1 MTEAVGIRQGV
12 TNSYHDSTRQFHSS
26 HLPPPPDSGTLSYKR
41 RILNRWTERLTASGL
56 SGNERVTEY
65 LRGKYIKN
73 LSFHTI
79 DHAGGVILSFMRFL
93 NKEGSS
99 IFQLTRSDISA
110 FVEYGQDRGLKTTS
124 IISHL
129 RVIYAFIKY
138 LVDQEFIAPEIMK
151 PKIRL
156 QEPDALP
163 KAIPREDIELILDAI
178 TSVRDRALI
187 MLLLRTGMR
196 IGELLD
202 VKLEDIVL
210 HDQKILIYVGSKNYE
225 GREVYYSADAE
236 QALRHWL
243 RNRDKTKR
251 YLFYGRS
258 DKPLSYVA
266 AWSAMRKTLERA
278 GLVDKGYSPHSL
290 RHTFATDM
298 LNAGMRVEVLQQILG
313 HQDIEMTLRYA
324 RLSDQRREEDYYRA
338 MAVIERGGVS
348 NEPYQRSTALQK
360 VFEEKKLLSSH
371 KKKLPE

>member
-1 MTEAVGIRQGV
+1 MTDALGIHQDV
-12 TNSYHDSTRQFHSS
+12 TNSDHHSTRQFHSS
-26 HLPPPPDSGTLSYKR
+26 FLPSISGTVPYR
-41 RILNRWTERLTASGL
+41 RRVLDRWTKRITASGL
-56 SGNERVTEY
+56 PGYQFVTEY
-65 LRGKYIKN
+65 LHGKYIKN

-79 DHAGGVILSFMRFL
+79 DHAGGVILAFMIYL
-93 NKEGSS
+93 NKERSS
-99 IFQLTRSDISA
+99 ILTLTRSDISA
-110 FVEYGQDRGLKTTS
+110 FVEYEQDRGLKVIS
-124 IISHL
+124 IISQL
-129 RVIYAFIKY
+129 TVVYAFINY
-138 LVDQEFIAPEIMK
+138 LTRQEIIAPEIMK

-163 KAIPREDIELILDAI
+163 KAIPREDIELILAAI

-187 MLLLRTGMR
+187 MLLLPTGMR
-196 IGELLD
+196 IGELLE

-210 HDQKILIYVGSKNYE
+210 HDQKILIYIDSKNYE

-278 GLVDKGYSPHSL
+278 GLVDKGYSPHNL

-298 LNAGMRVEVLQQILG
+298 INAGMRIEVLQQILG

-324 RLSDQRREEDYYRA
+324 RLSDRRREEDYYRA
-338 MAVIERGGVS
+338 MAIIARGGES
-348 NEPYQRSTALQK
+348 NEPYRVSTALQK

>member
-1 MTEAVGIRQGV
+1 MIETVSIRQDV
-12 TNSYHDSTRQFHSS
+12 TNLNYHSTRPYRS
-26 HLPPPPDSGTLSYKR
+26 HFSRSAFSTVPYKR
-41 RILNRWTERLTASGL
+41 KILDRWTKRITASGL
-56 SGNERVTEY
+56 PGNELVTEY
-65 LRGKYIKN
+65 LHGKYIKN
-73 LSFHTI
+73 LSVRTI
-79 DHAGGVILSFMRFL
+79 DHAGAVILSFMHFL
-93 NKEGSS
+93 NKKVSS
-99 IFQLTRSDISA
+99 ILTLTRSDISA

-129 RVIYAFIKY
+129 RVIYAFIMY
-138 LVDQEFIAPEIMK
+138 LVEQETVAPEIMK

-196 IGELLD
+196 IGELLE

-236 QALRHWL
+236 QALKHWL

-251 YLFYGRS
+251 VLFYGRS
-258 DKPLSYVA
+258 DRPLSYVA

-278 GLVDKGYSPHSL
+278 GLLDKGYSLHSL

-298 LNAGMRVEVLQQILG
+298 INAGMRIEVLQQILG

-324 RLSDQRREEDYYRA
+324 RLSDRRREEDYYRA
-338 MAVIERGGVS
+338 MAIIVRGEKS
-348 NEPYQRSTALQK
+348 DEPYRVSTALQK

>member
-1 MTEAVGIRQGV
+1 MTETVGIRQDV
-12 TNSYHDSTRQFHSS
+12 TNPYSHSTRQFRSRFLSS
-26 HLPPPPDSGTLSYKR
+26 ASGILPYKR
-41 RILNRWTERLTASGL
+41 KILDRWTERITASGL
-56 SGNERVTEY
+56 AGDDLVAEY
-65 LRGKYIKN
+65 LHGKYIKN
-73 LSFHTI
+73 LSYHTI
-79 DHAGGVILSFMRFL
+79 DHAGGVILAFLHFL

-99 IFQLTRSDISA
+99 IFTLTRSNISA
-110 FVEYGQDRGLKTTS
+110 FVEYEQDRGLKAIS
-124 IISHL
+124 IISQL
-129 RVIYAFIKY
+129 TVVYAFINY
-138 LVDQEFIAPEIMK
+138 LVRQEVIAPEIMK
-151 PKIRL
+151 PKVRI
-156 QEPDALP
+156 QQPDPLP
-163 KAIPREDIELILDAI
+163 KAIPREDIECILDAI

-196 IGELLD
+196 IGELLE

-236 QALRHWL
+236 QALMHWL
-243 RNRDKTKR
+243 RSRDKTKR

-266 AWSAMRKTLERA
+266 GWNAMRKTLERA
-278 GLVDKGYSPHSL
+278 GLLDKGYSPHSL

-298 LNAGMRVEVLQQILG
+298 INAGMRVEVLQQILG

-324 RLSDQRREEDYYRA
+324 RLSDRRREEDYYRA
-338 MAVIERGGVS
+338 MAIIARGGETD
-348 NEPYQRSTALQK
+348 EPYRVSTALQK

>member
-1 MTEAVGIRQGV
+1 MTETVSIHQDV
-12 TNSYHDSTRQFHSS
+12 TNPDFHSTRQFRSRFLSS
-26 HLPPPPDSGTLSYKR
+26 GSGTLPYKR
-41 RILNRWTERLTASGL
+41 KILDRWTKRITASCL
-56 SGNERVTEY
+56 PGNQFVTEY
-65 LRGKYIKN
+65 LHGKYIKN

-79 DHAGGVILSFMRFL
+79 DHAGGVILAFIHFL
-93 NKEGSS
+93 NKQRSS
-99 IFQLTRSDISA
+99 ILTLTRSDISA
-110 FVEYGQDRGLKTTS
+110 FVEYEQDRGLKAVS
-124 IISHL
+124 VISHL
-129 RVIYAFIKY
+129 RVVYAIINY
-138 LVDQEFIAPEIMK
+138 LVDHEVVAPEVMK
-151 PKIRL
+151 PKVRI

-163 KAIPREDIELILDAI
+163 KAIPQEDIGRIIDAV

-196 IGELLD
+196 IGELLE

-210 HDQKILIYVGSKNYE
+210 HDQKILIYIGSKNYE

-236 QALRHWL
+236 QALKHWL
-243 RNRDKTKR
+243 RIRDKTKR

-266 AWSAMRKTLERA
+266 AWGAMRKTLERA
-278 GLVDKGYSPHSL
+278 GLIDKGYSPHSL

-298 LNAGMRVEVLQQILG
+298 INAGMRVEVLQQILG

-324 RLSDQRREEDYYRA
+324 RLSDRRREEDYYRA
-338 MAVIERGGVS
+338 MAIIERGGES
-348 NEPYQRSTALQK
+348 DEPYRVSTALQK